1 MVEGRHR
8 HNLTASEVKSSKFKV
23 WWFVSDSVS
32 VVTVLAGATG
42 RLPCETMAMGQDRLK
57 LVLWFRNMSDTP
69 FYTWVYTY
77 TWVSVL
83 IMIINIISDSGLVT
97 FLRLLFLAD
106 TFLQHFLQIFSQIFL
121 QHFLWWHF
129 NYEFLV
135 AMTILFV
142 YSFKSDA
149 DGEKDLKR
157 IRNTVL
163 RCWL

>member
-1 MVEGRHR
+1 MICFRQCVGGDCAGGGHGPAAVRDDGHGPGQAQARALVPQHVRHALL
-8 HNLTASEVKSSKFKV
+8 H
-23 WWFVSDSVS
+23 VS
-32 VVTVLAGATG
+32 
-42 RLPCETMAMGQDRLK
+42 MH
-57 LVLWFRNMSDTP
+57 
-69 FYTWVYTY
+69 YTLYTY

-129 NYEFLV
+129 HYEFLV

>member
-1 MVEGRHR
+1 MCHKT
-8 HNLTASEVKSSKFKV
+8 NLSGNKH
-23 WWFVSDSVS
+23 VSGSLVS
-32 VVTVLAGATG
+32 
-42 RLPCETMAMGQDRLK
+42 
-57 LVLWFRNMSDTP
+57 RNS
-69 FYTWVYTY
+69 WQ
-77 TWVSVL
+77 L

-129 NYEFLV
+129 NYEFFV
-135 AMTILFV
+135 AITILFV

-163 RCWL
+163 RC